1 VTVENGAHRAPLQ
14 IKTHAVAISISYAK
28 SFCYGFH
35 NLEKD
40 NMKIPILEEFK
51 EFALRGNVADLAVG
65 VIIGAAFGKI
75 VTALVSDIIMPPIAG
90 LVGNIDFTN
99 LYFPLSEKVRQ
110 AQAAYEAAPA
120 TTGQHMP
127 LNLAQAAG
135 PVLAWGDFV
144 TITLNFLIVA
154 FCIFLLVKGMN
165 ALKRH
170 EQAKPTLPPEPTAQ
184 EKLLT
189 EIRDLLK
196 NRA

>member
-1 VTVENGAHRAPLQ
+1 MKTV
-14 IKTHAVAISISYAK
+14 
-28 SFCYGFH
+28 
-35 NLEKD
+35 
-40 NMKIPILEEFK
+40 KIPILEEFR

-65 VIIGAAFGKI
+65 VIVGAAFGKI
-75 VTALVSDIIMPPIAG
+75 VTALVTDLILPPIAC

-99 LYFPLSEKVRQ
+99 FYIPLSEKVRQ
-110 AQAAYEAAPA
+110 AQENYAAAKD
-120 TTGQHMP
+120 TFGQHLP
-127 LNLAQAAG
+127 VNLAQAAG

-144 TITLNFLIVA
+144 NIMLNFLITA

-165 ALKRH
+165 ALKRK

-196 NRA
+196 SRQS

>member
-1 VTVENGAHRAPLQ
+1 
-14 IKTHAVAISISYAK
+14 
-28 SFCYGFH
+28 
-35 NLEKD
+35 
-40 NMKIPILEEFK
+40 MKITIFEEFK

-110 AQAAYEAAPA
+110 AQEKNP
-120 TTGQHMP
+120 GVHLP
-127 LNLAQAAG
+127 LADAQAAG

-170 EQAKPTLPPEPTAQ
+170 EQSKPTLPPEPTAQ

-196 NRA
+196 SRP

>member
-1 VTVENGAHRAPLQ
+1 MKIV
-14 IKTHAVAISISYAK
+14 
-28 SFCYGFH
+28 
-35 NLEKD
+35 
-40 NMKIPILEEFK
+40 KIPILEEFR

-75 VTALVSDIIMPPIAG
+75 VGALVSDIIMPPIAS

-99 LYFPLSEKVRQ
+99 IYLPLSEKVRQ
-110 AQAAYEAAPA
+110 AQAVYAASP
-120 TTGQHMP
+120 TTPGAHLP
-127 LNLAQAAG
+127 LDLAQKAG

-144 TITLNFLIVA
+144 TIALNFFIVA

-165 ALKRH
+165 ALKRK
-170 EQAKPTLPPEPTAQ
+170 EQAKPTLPPESTAQ

-196 NRA
+196 NRPA

>member
-1 VTVENGAHRAPLQ
+1 VKTV
-14 IKTHAVAISISYAK
+14 
-28 SFCYGFH
+28 
-35 NLEKD
+35 
-40 NMKIPILEEFK
+40 KIPILEEFR

-75 VTALVSDIIMPPIAG
+75 VTALVSDVIMPPIG
-90 LVGNIDFTN
+90 RLVGNLDFTN
-99 LYFPLSEKVRQ
+99 LYLPLSEKVRH
-110 AQAAYEAAPA
+110 AQDLYAAAPA
-120 TTGQHMP
+120 TAGAHLP
-127 LNLAQAAG
+127 LDLAQKAG
-135 PVLAWGDFV
+135 PVLAWGDFT

-170 EQAKPTLPPEPTAQ
+170 EEAKPTPPPEPTAQ

-196 NRA
+196 NRP

>member
-1 VTVENGAHRAPLQ
+1 
-14 IKTHAVAISISYAK
+14 
-28 SFCYGFH
+28 
-35 NLEKD
+35 
-40 NMKIPILEEFK
+40 MKIPILEEFR

-75 VTALVSDIIMPPIAG
+75 VSALVSDIIMPPIAA

-99 LYFPLSEKVRQ
+99 LYLPLSEKVTRLQ
-110 AQAAYEAAPA
+110 EKTPDMHLSLDAAQK
-120 TTGQHMP
+120 
-127 LNLAQAAG
+127 AG

-144 TITLNFLIVA
+144 TITLNFLITA

-170 EQAKPTLPPEPTAQ
+170 EEAKPTLPPEPTAQ

-196 NRA
+196 SRA

>member
-1 VTVENGAHRAPLQ
+1 L
-14 IKTHAVAISISYAK
+14 
-28 SFCYGFH
+28 
-35 NLEKD
+35 
-40 NMKIPILEEFK
+40 KITILEEFR

-65 VIIGAAFGKI
+65 VIIGAAFGNI
-75 VTALVSDIIMPPIAG
+75 VNSLVKDIIMPPIAT
-90 LVGNIDFTN
+90 LIGNIDFTN
-99 LYFPLSEKVRQ
+99 RYFPLSEKVRQ
-110 AQAAYEAAPA
+110 AQAAYETAPA
-120 TTGQHMP
+120 TLGQHLP
-127 LNLAQAAG
+127 LLDAQKDG

-170 EQAKPTLPPEPTAQ
+170 EEAKPTLPPEPTAQ

>member
-1 VTVENGAHRAPLQ
+1 V
-14 IKTHAVAISISYAK
+14 
-28 SFCYGFH
+28 
-35 NLEKD
+35 
-40 NMKIPILEEFK
+40 KITILEEFR

-65 VIIGAAFGKI
+65 VIIGAAFGNI
-75 VTALVSDIIMPPIAG
+75 VNSLVKDIIMPPIAT
-90 LVGNIDFTN
+90 LIGNVDFTN
-99 LYFPLSEKVRQ
+99 RYFPLSEKVRH
-110 AQAAYEAAPA
+110 AQEAYAAAPA
-120 TTGQHMP
+120 TSGGHLP
-127 LNLAQAAG
+127 LTLAQTAG

-170 EQAKPTLPPEPTAQ
+170 EQTKPTLPPEPTAQ

-196 NRA
+196 NRPA

>member
-1 VTVENGAHRAPLQ
+1 
-14 IKTHAVAISISYAK
+14 
-28 SFCYGFH
+28 
-35 NLEKD
+35 
-40 NMKIPILEEFK
+40 MKVPIFQEFK
-51 EFALRGNVADLAVG
+51 EFALRGNVVDLAVG

-75 VTALVSDIIMPPIAG
+75 VSALVADVIMPPIGA

-120 TTGQHMP
+120 TLGGHLP
-127 LNLAQAAG
+127 LDAAQKAG
-135 PVLAWGDFV
+135 PVFAWGDFLS
-144 TITLNFLIVA
+144 ITLNFLIVA
-154 FCIFLLVKGMN
+154 FCIFLMVKGIN

-170 EQAKPTLPPEPTAQ
+170 EEAKPTLPPEPTAQ

-196 NRA
+196 NRQ

>member
-1 VTVENGAHRAPLQ
+1 
-14 IKTHAVAISISYAK
+14 
-28 SFCYGFH
+28 
-35 NLEKD
+35 
-40 NMKIPILEEFK
+40 MKIPILEEFR

-65 VIIGAAFGKI
+65 VIVGAAFGKI
-75 VTALVSDIIMPPIAG
+75 VTALVSDLIMPPIAS

-99 LYFPLSEKVRQ
+99 LYISLSAKVTQ
-110 AQAAYEAAPA
+110 AQEAYAATKETAGA
-120 TTGQHMP
+120 HLP
-127 LNLAQAAG
+127 LDLAQKAG

-170 EQAKPTLPPEPTAQ
+170 EEAKPTLPPEPTAQ

-196 NRA
+196 SRA

>member
-1 VTVENGAHRAPLQ
+1 MKTV
-14 IKTHAVAISISYAK
+14 
-28 SFCYGFH
+28 
-35 NLEKD
+35 
-40 NMKIPILEEFK
+40 KIPILEEFK

-65 VIIGAAFGKI
+65 VILGTAFGKI
-75 VTALVSDIIMPPIAG
+75 VSSLVSDVIMPPISR

-110 AQAAYEAAPA
+110 AQAAYETAPA
-120 TTGQHMP
+120 TVGQHMP

-170 EQAKPTLPPEPTAQ
+170 EQSKPTLPPEPTAQ
-184 EKLLT
+184 EKLLA

-196 NRA
+196 K

>member
-1 VTVENGAHRAPLQ
+1 
-14 IKTHAVAISISYAK
+14 
-28 SFCYGFH
+28 
-35 NLEKD
+35 
-40 NMKIPILEEFK
+40 MKITILEEFK

-65 VIIGAAFGKI
+65 VILGTAFGKI
-75 VTALVSDIIMPPIAG
+75 VSSLVSDVIMPPISR

-99 LYFPLSEKVRQ
+99 LYFPLSEKVRE
-110 AQAAYEAAPA
+110 AQAAYETAPA
-120 TTGQHMP
+120 TVGQHLP
-127 LNLAQAAG
+127 LDLAQKAG

-170 EQAKPTLPPEPTAQ
+170 EEAKPTLPPEPTAE

-196 NRA
+196 NRSA

>member
-1 VTVENGAHRAPLQ
+1 
-14 IKTHAVAISISYAK
+14 
-28 SFCYGFH
+28 
-35 NLEKD
+35 
-40 NMKIPILEEFK
+40 LEEFR

-75 VTALVSDIIMPPIAG
+75 VTALVSDVIMPPIG
-90 LVGNIDFTN
+90 RLVGNLDFTN
-99 LYFPLSEKVRQ
+99 LYLPLSEKVRQ
-110 AQAAYEAAPA
+110 AQELYAATKETPGA
-120 TTGQHMP
+120 HLP
-127 LNLAQAAG
+127 LDLAQKAG
-135 PVLAWGDFV
+135 PVLAWGDFT

-170 EQAKPTLPPEPTAQ
+170 EEAKPTPPPEPTTQ

-196 NRA
+196 NRP

>member
-1 VTVENGAHRAPLQ
+1 
-14 IKTHAVAISISYAK
+14 
-28 SFCYGFH
+28 
-35 NLEKD
+35 
-40 NMKIPILEEFK
+40 MKIPILEEFR

-99 LYFPLSEKVRQ
+99 LYFSLSEKVRQ
-110 AQAAYEAAPA
+110 AQEAYATSPTTPGGHLPLDAA
-120 TTGQHMP
+120 
-127 LNLAQAAG
+127 LKAG
-135 PVLAWGDFV
+135 PVIAWGDFV

-170 EQAKPTLPPEPTAQ
+170 EEAKPTLPPEPTAQ

-196 NRA
+196 NRPV

>member
-1 VTVENGAHRAPLQ
+1 V
-14 IKTHAVAISISYAK
+14 
-28 SFCYGFH
+28 
-35 NLEKD
+35 
-40 NMKIPILEEFK
+40 KITIFEEFR

-65 VIIGAAFGKI
+65 VIVGAAFGKI
-75 VTALVSDIIMPPIAG
+75 VSALVSDLIMPPIAA

-99 LYFPLSEKVRQ
+99 LYLPLSEKVTRLQ
-110 AQAAYEAAPA
+110 EKTPDTHLSLDAAQK
-120 TTGQHMP
+120 
-127 LNLAQAAG
+127 AG

-144 TITLNFLIVA
+144 TITLNFLITA

-165 ALKRH
+165 ALKRQ

-196 NRA
+196 NRPA